1 MKQVIE
7 NKVYN
12 TETST
17 LLHEWDNG
25 HFTTDFRFRAKT
37 LYRTAKGSLF
47 IHHEGGAMSDMA
59 RSHGNSVGGGEE
71 IEPVSVE
78 DAIAFLASHGGED
91 VITEYF
97 ADQVDEA

>member
-1 MKQVIE
+1 MKQVIG
-7 NKVYN
+7 NKLYD
-12 TETST
+12 TETAT

-25 HFTTDFRFRAKT
+25 HFTTDFRFRAKM
-37 LYRTAKGSLF
+37 LYRTGKGALF
-47 IHHEGGAMSDMA
+47 IHHEGGAMTDMA
-59 RSHGNSVGGGEE
+59 RSCGNSVGAGEE

-97 ADQVDEA
+97 ADQVEEA